1 MNHHDDQAVDEES
14 PSGETSSVGQELK
27 AAREALDLPIKQ
39 LAGDLRIDPRYL
51 VALEENDF
59 AAFSAPVFAKGYL
72 KQYATRLG
80 LDEKSLL
87 ADYNRQVGTHELP
100 RLRTPTFQSIA
111 DQQQARWLIAISA
124 IVFVVAAIL
133 IWWFST
139 PEPAA
144 PVVGQ
149 PATTVPAAEP
159 AAPVVR
165 QAATTVP
172 VAVPASPVVRQPA
185 ATVPVA
191 EPASTTAE
199 LEEAVAAQPVPP
211 EPLSSGGPTAQV
223 EINFREESWVE
234 VVDARGERLFYGLGG
249 AGDRTRFVA
258 ALPLSIVLGNADGV
272 ELFVDEKRYSIPV
285 NSRQRDP
292 ARFVIPEPSD

>member
-1 MNHHDDQAVDEES
+1 MNHHDDRAVDEES
-14 PSGETSSVGQELK
+14 PSGETSSVGKELK
-27 AAREALDLPIKQ
+27 AAREGLDLPIKQ

-80 LDEKSLL
+80 LDEKALL
-87 ADYNRQVGTHELP
+87 ADYDRQVGTQELP
-100 RLRTPTFQSIA
+100 TLRTPTFQSIA

-139 PEPAA
+139 PEPVA
-144 PVVGQ
+144 PVVQQ
-149 PATTVPAAEP
+149 PAA
-159 AAPVVR
+159 
-165 QAATTVP
+165 TVP
-172 VAVPASPVVRQPA
+172 VVERAAPVVRQPA
-185 ATVPVA
+185 ATVPVV

-199 LEEAVAAQPVPP
+199 LEEFVAAQPVPP

-223 EINFREESWVE
+223 EINFHEESWVE
-234 VVDARGERLFYGLGG
+234 VVDALGERLFYGLGG

-285 NSRQRDP
+285 DSLQRDP

>member
-14 PSGETSSVGQELK
+14 PSGETSSAGQELK

-80 LDEKSLL
+80 LDEKALL
-87 ADYNRQVGTHELP
+87 ADYDRQVGTYELP
-100 RLRTPTFQSIA
+100 MLRTPAFRSIA

-144 PVVGQ
+144 PDVRQ
-149 PATTVPAAEP
+149 PAATVPMAEP
-159 AAPVVR
+159 AA
-165 QAATTVP
+165 
-172 VAVPASPVVRQPA
+172 PVVRQPA

-199 LEEAVAAQPVPP
+199 LEEAVAAQPVPL

-258 ALPLSIVLGNADGV
+258 ALPLSIVLGNSDGV

>member
-80 LDEKSLL
+80 LDEKALR
-87 ADYNRQVGTHELP
+87 ADYDRQVGTYELP
-100 RLRTPTFQSIA
+100 MLRTPTFRSIA

-149 PATTVPAAEP
+149 PATTVPVAEA

-165 QAATTVP
+165 QPAT
-172 VAVPASPVVRQPA
+172 
-185 ATVPVA
+185 TVPVA

-199 LEEAVAAQPVPP
+199 LEEAVAAQPVPL

>member
-14 PSGETSSVGQELK
+14 PSGETSFVGQELK

-39 LAGDLRIDPRYL
+39 LAGDLRIDPHYL

-80 LDEKSLL
+80 LDEKALL
-87 ADYNRQVGTHELP
+87 ADYDRQVGTHELP

-149 PATTVPAAEP
+149 PATTVP
-159 AAPVVR
+159 
-165 QAATTVP
+165 

-185 ATVPVA
+185 ATIPVA